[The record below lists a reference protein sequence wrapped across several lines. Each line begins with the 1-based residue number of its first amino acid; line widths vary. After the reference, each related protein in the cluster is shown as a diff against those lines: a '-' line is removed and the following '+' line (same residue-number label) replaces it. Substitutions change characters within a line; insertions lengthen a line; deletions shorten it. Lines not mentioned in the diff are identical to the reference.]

1 MTRILIADPDFRT
14 RQALILLLERKLG
27 AIQVGEAWDG
37 ASLER
42 QLAALRPD
50 ALLLDCHLPGLAAGD
65 LAGLLSRLSGARLA
79 LMSVDADDVTSAQ
92 RLNAAFIYKGASP
105 DEVVATLRALIP
117 A

>member
-1 MTRILIADPDFRT
+1 MIRILIADSDFRT

-27 AIQVGEAWDG
+27 AIQADEAWDG
-37 ASLER
+37 PSLER
-42 QLAALRPD
+42 QLVALRPD
-50 ALLLDCHLPGLAAGD
+50 VLLLDCNLPGLAAD
-65 LAGLLSRLSGARLA
+65 EFSGLLRRLAGARLA

-92 RLNAAFIYKGASP
+92 RLNAAFIYKGALP